1 MGWPLGKKKKKVISY
16 VNGKMIEEKVPDK
29 IPELEIPVPQPPQ
42 EENQKSDVVQLS
54 AEEVYEEGRS
64 VGFQEGM
71 IHSLNH
77 LNAEIVRIQ
86 DGIRKK
92 IEMSKVK

>member
-1 MGWPLGKKKKKVISY
+1 MVWPLGKKRKKVETY
-16 VNGKMIEEKVPDK
+16 EKGKKVEEVPDKVPPLEVPLPPKEEKV
-29 IPELEIPVPQPPQ
+29 ET
-42 EENQKSDVVQLS
+42 VQLS
-54 AEEVYEEGRS
+54 AEEVFEEGRS

-86 DGIRKK
+86 AEIKAHQ
-92 IEMSKVK
+92 EAQQKVK

>member
-1 MGWPLGKKKKKVISY
+1 MVWPLKKKKKVETY
-16 VNGKMIEEKVPDK
+16 EKGKKVEEKV
-29 IPELEIPVPQPPQ
+29 PELEIPKPSEPETQT
-42 EENQKSDVVQLS
+42 VQLS
-54 AEEVYEEGRS
+54 AEEVFEEGRS

-86 DGIRKK
+86 TEIKAHQEAQK
-92 IEMSKVK
+92 KVK